1 MARKSGK
8 SSRLQHRTPDLTTL
22 SAAPPLN
29 PPIHPKEARFYELDI
44 LRGLAA
50 ITVVFFHYKHFL
62 LVNAAVGFDYDH
74 MPFSAVLMPFYLYG
88 QFFVELFF
96 AISGYVFFW
105 LYARPI
111 EEGRTDAWHFFVA
124 RFARLYPLYFVTL
137 IIVAG
142 LQFAYRSQYGGD
154 FIYIGDT
161 FGNFVL
167 NLLMVQQWLPYAA
180 QSFNGPAWS
189 ISVEVFLYALFFLL
203 CVWRQSNIR
212 VLVGL
217 FLAGAVVRVLS
228 DPTVD
233 FVRGVPSFFEG
244 GLVYYAVRM
253 LRRPEYTVWRK
264 RVMLALCVGLP
275 VLWGVSYIRGFH
287 PINVL
292 VEPGVFAAIFSVVG
306 FLYVVMPLS
315 LLALGL
321 MQDHWRTPWL
331 SRENLHK
338 ISWIGDISYSIYLI
352 HFPLQLGLML
362 VLARLPFA
370 QRAVIFSSP
379 LMLLVFMALAA
390 GLGWL
395 SFRYFE
401 MPMRRYLTRRMRPL
415 LAPSPAVR

>member
-1 MARKSGK
+1 M
-8 SSRLQHRTPDLTTL
+8 
-22 SAAPPLN
+22 SATAPL
-29 PPIHPKEARFYELDI
+29 HPREARFYELDI

-50 ITVVFFHYKHFL
+50 LVVVFFHYKHFL
-62 LVNAAVGFDYDH
+62 LISDTAGFDYDH
-74 MPFSAVLMPFYLYG
+74 MPFSSALMPLYLYG

-111 EEGRTDAWHFFVA
+111 EEARTDAWSFFVA

-137 IIVAG
+137 IVVAG

-161 FGNFVL
+161 LGNFVL

-203 CVWRQSNIR
+203 CVWRKNT
-212 VLVGL
+212 LWALAGL

-244 GLVYYAVRM
+244 GLVFYAVRA
-253 LRRPEYTVWRK
+253 LRRTENAIWRK
-264 RVMLALCVGLP
+264 RVMLALCIVLP
-275 VLWGVSYIRGFH
+275 LLWVVSYVRGFH

-292 VEPGVFAAIFSVVG
+292 VEPGFFAAIFSVVG

-315 LLALGL
+315 LMALGL
-321 MQDHWRTPWL
+321 MQDHWPMSGL
-331 SRENLHK
+331 SRDNLHR

-362 VLARLPFA
+362 VLAQLPFA
-370 QRAVIFSSP
+370 ERAVIFSSP
-379 LMLLVFMALAA
+379 LTLMAFMAVAA